1 MCHDPRV
8 ATYEIAIVLL
18 VDRDGALLMQLR
30 DEHAPVAPNQWAMP
44 GGRIE
49 PGETPAE
56 AAVRELLE
64 ETGLTVDGVEHFW
77 SGPRP
82 NDDGIPHQ
90 VTMHAFYAPTDAKQE
105 DVVLGEGL
113 AMVFVPREQ
122 ALDRDLA
129 VSAKLLVPMF
139 LESPQYAALVSR
151 TAG

>member
-1 MCHDPRV
+1 M

-18 VDRDGALLMQLR
+18 VDRSGALLMQLR
-30 DEHAPVAPNQWAMP
+30 DEHAPVSPNQWAMP

-56 AAVRELLE
+56 AAVRELFE
-64 ETGLTVDGVEHFW
+64 ETGLTVDAVEHFW

-82 NDDGIPHQ
+82 HEEGFPHQ
-90 VTMHAFYAPTDAKQE
+90 VTMHAFYASTDAEQE

-113 AMVFVPREQ
+113 AMVFIPREET
-122 ALDRDLA
+122 LDRDLA

-139 LESPQYAALVSR
+139 LESPQYAGLLSP